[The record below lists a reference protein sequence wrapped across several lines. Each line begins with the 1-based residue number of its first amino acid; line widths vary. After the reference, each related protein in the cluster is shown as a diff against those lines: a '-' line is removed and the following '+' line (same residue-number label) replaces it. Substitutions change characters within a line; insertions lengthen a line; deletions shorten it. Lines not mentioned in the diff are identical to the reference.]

1 MRAKVNSTASAK
13 TAASKTTTTEPS
25 DVTKAAYNDKPERF
39 KLGEAAYLGL
49 NIFNGVTNDELK
61 KELNFPYSI
70 KTYKQMTYHSTI
82 NAALTLFDNLV
93 SKADWIFKPPLDAT
107 EEELNQAK
115 IINQMMLDL
124 EDQTWSEFISDALSC
139 NVYGFSVHEKVYR
152 RRTKS
157 NGSKYNDGIIGWRKL
172 PIRNQESIEKF
183 IFTADGN
190 KIQGVKQNLSAIS
203 DAYNQFSGR
212 TVKEVVLP
220 RSKVMLFRAGKHKGD
235 PFGKS
240 LLRDAYLAWR
250 FLTVIEEIE
259 ANGVAKDLA
268 GLPVLKLPAQYL
280 AADASPQQQSIR
292 AYYEN
297 VMRNMQLNQQSAMIL
312 PQTFDPD
319 TKQPMFSLELLSLNG
334 GKAMDT
340 SKIKEY
346 YKNLILVSLFADIL
360 TMGQN
365 STGSYSLAEAKNTLS
380 GNAAEAMLR
389 RLCDVINEELIR
401 QTYELNGWDTSRMG
415 RMDYDNTQ
423 SASMEE
429 VGKFYQRLAAVGFL
443 PKTHDVI
450 NKGLSVLGVDPLD
463 SDVDLDSVLTDKT
476 SRSGEGMQ
484 EGLPSGTGDAVGTIG
499 AGTLNADNTA

>member
-1 MRAKVNSTASAK
+1 MRAKVNK
-13 TAASKTTTTEPS
+13 TTEPS
-25 DVTKAAYNDKPERF
+25 DVTKASYNDTPERF

-93 SKADWIFKPPLDAT
+93 SKADWVYKPPLDAS

-152 RRTKS
+152 RRTTS

-183 IFTADGN
+183 IFSADGN

-203 DAYNQFSGR
+203 DAYNQYSGR
-212 TVKEVVLP
+212 AVKEIVLP

-280 AADASPQQQSIR
+280 AADASPQQQAIR

-312 PQTFDPD
+312 PQTFDPE

-340 SKIKEY
+340 TKIKEY
-346 YKNLILVSLFADIL
+346 YKNLILTSLFSDIL
-360 TMGQN
+360 TMGQS
-365 STGSYSLAEAKNTLS
+365 STGSYSLAESKNTLS
-380 GNAAEAMLR
+380 GNAAESMLR

-415 RMDYDNTQ
+415 RLDFDNTQ
-423 SASMEE
+423 TESLDVFSKSIQRILAVQGCE
-429 VGKFYQRLAAVGFL
+429 VDRAVL
-443 PKTHDVI
+443 
-450 NKGLSVLGVDPLD
+450 NKIRESIGVDKLPD
-463 SDVDLDSVLTDKT
+463 DLPPQKELMGGFT
-476 SRSGEGMQ
+476 SKSGSGMQ
-484 EGLPSGTGDAVGTIG
+484 EGLPSGEGDALGTIG
-499 AGTLNADNTA
+499 AGNLNAENAA